1 MTRVGLQRHSKK
13 IFNLNVFFNIS
24 HPVMFL
30 IFNKM
35 VYSVLKQLQY
45 ISFLATNHLQ
55 ANVNHREVHSVCTYI
70 MGSDSVYIKS

>member
-1 MTRVGLQRHSKK
+1 MGRSATEKK
-13 IFNLNVFFNIS
+13 VSIYMYFFNRS
-24 HPVMFL
+24 QPVVYL

-55 ANVNHREVHSVCTYI
+55 ANVNYMEVHSVCTYI
-70 MGSDSVYIKS
+70 MGSHSVYIKS